1 VIVPRLTNLYPA
13 VLVAFSANRQIIDM
27 PVSAVLDTKVLA
39 VQNLVQLIPMAGI
52 VEKHVDIVHRMLHVT
67 REVVYV

>member
-39 VQNLVQLIPMAGI
+39 VQNVR
-52 VEKHVDIVHRMLHVT
+52 VKF
-67 REVVYV
+67 YCFN